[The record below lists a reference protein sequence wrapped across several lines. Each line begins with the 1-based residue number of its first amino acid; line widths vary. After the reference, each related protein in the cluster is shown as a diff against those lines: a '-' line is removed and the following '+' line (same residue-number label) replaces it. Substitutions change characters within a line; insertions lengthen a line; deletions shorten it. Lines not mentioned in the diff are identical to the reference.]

1 MPSFSWHQGNGQRCK
16 DSVYELFQPTVH
28 RMQLTAVTD
37 IPFSSAYQVTLCH
50 PPSASDYMTDEN
62 PSPFCINYVAEIYMV
77 VVKCCY

>member
-50 PPSASDYMTDEN
+50 PPSASDYMTDDSQQIALGATSWKFN
-62 PSPFCINYVAEIYMV
+62 TGF
-77 VVKCCY
+77 